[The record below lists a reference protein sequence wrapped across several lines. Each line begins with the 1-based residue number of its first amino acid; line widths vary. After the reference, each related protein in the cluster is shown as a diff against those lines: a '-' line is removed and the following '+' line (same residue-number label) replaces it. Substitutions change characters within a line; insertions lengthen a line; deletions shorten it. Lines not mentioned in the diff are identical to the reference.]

1 MISSI
6 MKWALA
12 KVPRPLLIRLS
23 YLVQW
28 VAPVLFKGSK
38 FIDPI
43 DGRGYNRFFPYGY
56 GPNQRENA
64 LCPGTNSLER
74 HRLLWLYLKDYTN
87 FLTEPQKLLHIAP
100 EQCFYG
106 RFRNEAFGLYHS

>member
-64 LCPGTNSLER
+64 LMSREPIHWSVTVSYGST
-74 HRLLWLYLKDYTN
+74 LKTIR
-87 FLTEPQKLLHIAP
+87 T
-100 EQCFYG
+100 
-106 RFRNEAFGLYHS
+106 S